1 MKGGGVCSN
10 SNSNSSHGGPARGWF
25 MGGCTGYCCINRF
38 GELGVATPEGTAH
51 VRIDYTTPS
60 WPPSVLPSRFCRSFL
75 SLLTGLFSILCHRW
89 VVSNPPL
96 SYNVSPSLSRFSLSF
111 SLGNPR
117 TSIESFLPAEPTGH
131 TTRLFSS
138 HLLCKR
144 TQSRPVTL
152 SLDFFS
158 AKFLPHLPPTAH

>member
-1 MKGGGVCSN
+1 
-10 SNSNSSHGGPARGWF
+10 

-60 WPPSVLPSRFCRSFL
+60 WSPSVLPSRFCRTFL

-89 VVSNPPL
+89 VVSNPPSPPPPPL

-117 TSIESFLPAEPTGH
+117 TSIESILPAEPTGH

-158 AKFLPHLPPTAH
+158 AKFLPHLPPATH